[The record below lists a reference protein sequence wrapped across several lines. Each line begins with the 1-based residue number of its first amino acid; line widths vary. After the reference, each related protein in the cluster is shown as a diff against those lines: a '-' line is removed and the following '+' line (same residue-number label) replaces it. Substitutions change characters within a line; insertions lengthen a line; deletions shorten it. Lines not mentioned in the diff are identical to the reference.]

1 MEIKGNANMQ
11 KPILPRRQFLQ
22 GCSAAIAAMTGARLT
37 NLAFAKQGEQTDTL
51 VVVFL
56 RGGWD
61 ALNVVPP
68 ISGDDRGFYEKAR
81 PDIKITDLLQLND
94 QFGLHPA
101 LNPLYDLYQAG
112 KMGVVHAVGLNHD
125 TRSHFDAQE
134 YIELGTPGSKSITS
148 GWITRHLQQTG
159 ASSILPVMAT
169 NGSPTSLLNFVPTVN
184 LNDPSDFSQWG
195 NDLVASQQ
203 AALRQ
208 MYKGD
213 SILHRAGLRTLE
225 ALNIVSP
232 LVEKEYQPSNG
243 AFYNDDELGQQLKT
257 IAQMIKLDAGLKVA
271 AVDFGGWDTH
281 EYETDGN
288 GGYIADLLNQLASG
302 LANFYL
308 DLDSGYTDHL
318 SVVVISEFGRRLV
331 QNESQGTDHGH
342 GSVMLALGGNVN
354 GGQVYGAW
362 PGLHNDQLYDHADLA
377 ITTDY
382 RQILSELLSTR
393 LGNSNIEAVFPGF
406 SGNYNPLGLFR
417 QS

>member
-1 MEIKGNANMQ
+1 MEIKVNMQ
-11 KPILPRRQFLQ
+11 KPNLPRRQFLQ

-195 NDLVASQQ
+195 NDLVTSQQ

-208 MYKGD
+208 MYKGE

-232 LVEKEYQPSNG
+232 LVEKEYQPANG

-308 DLDSGYTDHL
+308 DLDSGYTDRL

>member
-1 MEIKGNANMQ
+1 MPKT
-11 KPILPRRQFLQ
+11 ILPRRQFLQ
-22 GCSAAIAAMTGARLT
+22 GCSSAIAAMAGARLT
-37 NLAFAKQGEQTDTL
+37 NLAFAKQNDNADIL

-68 ISGDDRGFYEKAR
+68 LQGDDRGFYEKAR
-81 PDIKITDLLQLND
+81 PNIKITDLLQLNE
-94 QFGLHPA
+94 QFGLHPS
-101 LNPLYDLYQAG
+101 LSPLYDLYQAG

-148 GWITRHLQQTG
+148 GWVTRHLQEVG
-159 ASSILPVMAT
+159 VSSILPVVAT
-169 NGSPTSLLNFVPTVN
+169 NGSPSSLLNFVPTVS
-184 LNDPSDFSQWG
+184 LNNPADFSQWG
-195 NDLVASQQ
+195 TDLIGSQQ

-208 MYKGD
+208 MYSGE
-213 SILHRAGLRTLE
+213 SILHRAGTRTLD

-243 AFYNDDELGQQLKT
+243 AYYNDDELGQQLKT

-288 GGYIADLLNQLASG
+288 GGYIADLLNQLATG

-308 DLDSGYTDHL
+308 DLDSGYTDRL

-331 QNESQGTDHGH
+331 QNESYGTDHGH

-354 GGQVYGAW
+354 GGQVYGNW
-362 PGLHNDQLYDHADLA
+362 PGLHNEQLYDHADLA

-382 RQILSELLSTR
+382 RSVLSELLSTR

-417 QS
+417 

>member
-1 MEIKGNANMQ
+1 MEIKVNMQ

-22 GCSAAIAAMTGARLT
+22 GCSSAIAAMAGARLT
-37 NLAFAKQGEQTDTL
+37 NLAFAKQGDQTDTL

-68 ISGDDRGFYEKAR
+68 IGGDDRGFYEKAR

-112 KMGVVHAVGLNHD
+112 KMGVIHAVGLNHD

-159 ASSILPVMAT
+159 ASSILPVVAT
-169 NGSPTSLLNFVPTVN
+169 NGSPSSLLNFVPTVN

-195 NDLVASQQ
+195 NDLLGSQQ
-203 AALRQ
+203 NALHQ

-213 SILHRAGLRTLE
+213 SILHRAGTRTLE

-232 LVEKEYQPSNG
+232 LVERDYQPSNG
-243 AFYNDDELGQQLKT
+243 AVYNDDELGQQLKT

-281 EYETDGN
+281 EYETEGN
-288 GGYIADLLNQLASG
+288 GGYIADLLNQLSTG
-302 LANFYL
+302 LSNFYL
-308 DLDSGYTDHL
+308 DLDSGYTDRL

-354 GGQVYGAW
+354 GGQVYGQW

-417 QS
+417 

>member
-125 TRSHFDAQE
+125 TRS
-134 YIELGTPGSKSITS
+134 LGTPGSKSITS

-195 NDLVASQQ
+195 NDLVSSQQ

-288 GGYIADLLNQLASG
+288 GGYIADLLDQLASG

-308 DLDSGYTDHL
+308 DLDSGYTDRL

>member
-1 MEIKGNANMQ
+1 MEIKVSMQ
-11 KPILPRRQFLQ
+11 KPFLPRRQFLQ
-22 GCSAAIAAMTGARLT
+22 GCSAAIAAMAGARLT
-37 NLAFAKQGEQTDTL
+37 NLAFAKQNDQADTL

-68 ISGDDRGFYEKAR
+68 IGGDDRGFYEKAR

-159 ASSILPVMAT
+159 ASSILPVVAT
-169 NGSPTSLLNFVPTVN
+169 NNSPTSLLNFVPTVN

-195 NDLVASQQ
+195 NDLVTSQQ
-203 AALRQ
+203 NALHQ
-208 MYKGD
+208 MYRGD
-213 SILHRAGLRTLE
+213 SILHRAGARTLE

-232 LVEKEYQPSNG
+232 LVEKDYQPSNG
-243 AFYNDDELGQQLKT
+243 AVYNDDELGQQLKT

-288 GGYIADLLNQLASG
+288 GGYIADLLNQLAMG
-302 LANFYL
+302 LSNFYL
-308 DLDSGYTDHL
+308 DLDSSGYTDRL

-354 GGQVYGAW
+354 GGQVYGQW

-382 RQILSELLSTR
+382 RQILGELLSTR

-417 QS
+417 

>member
-1 MEIKGNANMQ
+1 MQ

-308 DLDSGYTDHL
+308 DLDSGYTDRL

-417 QS
+417 QG

>member
-1 MEIKGNANMQ
+1 MPKT
-11 KPILPRRQFLQ
+11 ILPRRQFLQ
-22 GCSAAIAAMTGARLT
+22 GCSSAIAAMAGARLT
-37 NLAFAKQGEQTDTL
+37 NLAFAKEGDATDTL
-51 VVVFL
+51 VVIFL

-68 ISGDDRGFYEKAR
+68 IGGDDRGFYEKAR
-81 PDIKITDLLQLND
+81 PNLKITNLLALNE

-101 LNPLYDLYQAG
+101 LNPLYDLYQDG
-112 KMGVVHAVGLNHD
+112 KLGVVHAVGLNHD

-148 GWITRHLQQTG
+148 GWVTRHLQEVG
-159 ASSILPVMAT
+159 VSSILPAIAT
-169 NGSPTSLLNFVPTVN
+169 SGSPSSLLNFVPTVN
-184 LNDPSDFSQWG
+184 LNNPEDFSQWG
-195 NDLVASQQ
+195 NDLLASQQ
-203 AALRQ
+203 VALQ
-208 MYKGD
+208 QLYTGG
-213 SILHRAGLRTLE
+213 SLLHRAGTRTLE
-225 ALNIVSP
+225 ALKIVSP
-232 LVEKEYQPSNG
+232 LVEKGYQPANG
-243 AFYNDDELGQQLKT
+243 AIYQEDELGLQLRT

-288 GGYIADLLNQLASG
+288 GGYIADLLNQLANG

-308 DLDSGYTDHL
+308 DLNSGYTEKL

-331 QNESQGTDHGH
+331 QNESYGTDHGH

-354 GGQVYGAW
+354 GGQVYGTF

-382 RQILSELLSTR
+382 RSVLSELLAKR
-393 LGNSNIEAVFPGF
+393 LGNSNLEAVFPGF
-406 SGNYNPLGLFR
+406 AGSYSPLGLFR
-417 QS
+417 

>member
-1 MEIKGNANMQ
+1 MQ

-22 GCSAAIAAMTGARLT
+22 GCSSAIAAMAGARLT
-37 NLAFAKQGEQTDTL
+37 NLAFAKQGDQTDTL

-68 ISGDDRGFYEKAR
+68 IGGDDRGFYEKAR

-159 ASSILPVMAT
+159 ASSILPVVAT
-169 NGSPTSLLNFVPTVN
+169 NGSPSSLLNFVPTVN

-195 NDLVASQQ
+195 NDLLGSQQ
-203 AALRQ
+203 NALHQ

-213 SILHRAGLRTLE
+213 SILHRAGIRTLE

-232 LVEKEYQPSNG
+232 LVERDYQPSNG
-243 AFYNDDELGQQLKT
+243 AVYNDDELGQQLKT

-288 GGYIADLLNQLASG
+288 GGYIGDLLNQLATG
-302 LANFYL
+302 LSNFYL
-308 DLDSGYTDHL
+308 DLDSGYTDRL

-354 GGQVYGAW
+354 GGQVYGQW

-382 RQILSELLSTR
+382 RQILGELLSTR

-417 QS
+417 